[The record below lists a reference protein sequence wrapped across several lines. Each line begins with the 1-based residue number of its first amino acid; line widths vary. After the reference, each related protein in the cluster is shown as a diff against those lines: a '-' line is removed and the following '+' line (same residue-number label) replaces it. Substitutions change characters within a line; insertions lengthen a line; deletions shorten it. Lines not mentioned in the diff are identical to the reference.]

1 VVVSGGGVGALH
13 HELAEHPDVVL
24 HAQGGWVPL
33 PPSPCLPGVV
43 HWRVKPA
50 MCGWELPRLDEVTD
64 AVLAALDAGAP
75 APSKVSTASSTND
88 GRVS

>member
-1 VVVSGGGVGALH
+1 
-13 HELAEHPDVVL
+13 
-24 HAQGGWVPL
+24 
-33 PPSPCLPGVV
+33 
-43 HWRVKPA
+43 